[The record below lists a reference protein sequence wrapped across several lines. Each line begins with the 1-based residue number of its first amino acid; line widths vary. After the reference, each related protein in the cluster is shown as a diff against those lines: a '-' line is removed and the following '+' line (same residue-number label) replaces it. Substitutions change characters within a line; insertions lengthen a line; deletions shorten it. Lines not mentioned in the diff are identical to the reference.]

1 MAFSTIA
8 ESAPS
13 GRVVKPPSDLL
24 IERDRLSFGL
34 QNKVGQIGESRR
46 NISGCIQYGSTRRAP
61 AKRLTLRRRGICD
74 LSARFT
80 PRTGLWTLR
89 HSTCYFQ
96 AWLFV

>member
-1 MAFSTIA
+1 VAFSTIA

-61 AKRLTLRRRGICD
+61 AKRLTLRRRGRWD
-74 LSARFT
+74 L
-80 PRTGLWTLR
+80 
-89 HSTCYFQ
+89 
-96 AWLFV
+96 